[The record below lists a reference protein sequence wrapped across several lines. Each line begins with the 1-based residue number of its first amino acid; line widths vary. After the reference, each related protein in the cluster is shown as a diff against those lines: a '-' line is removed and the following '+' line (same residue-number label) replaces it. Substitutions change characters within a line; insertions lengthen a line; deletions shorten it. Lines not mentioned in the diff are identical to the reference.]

1 MVSLASLAIPIV
13 VSAVLVFV
21 ASSIIHMLLPY
32 HKSDFRKLPRED
44 AVLEA
49 LRGLEIPP
57 GDYVAP
63 RADSL
68 EGMKEPAFVEKMKR
82 GPGLVMT
89 VAAGGSA
96 SMGTSLLLWFL
107 YSLLVGLLAADLASA
122 ALGHGAPYRAVF
134 RIVGSA
140 AFLGY
145 SVALLQQSIWYR
157 RNWLTT
163 MKSVLDGLVYALLTA
178 GTFGWLWPRS

>member
-1 MVSLASLAIPIV
+1 MVPLTSLVVPIV

-21 ASSIIHMLLPY
+21 ASSIIHMVLPY
-32 HKSDFRKLPRED
+32 HKNDLRKLPNED
-44 AVLEA
+44 AALEA
-49 LRGLEIPP
+49 LGRLEIPP

-63 RADSL
+63 RADSI
-68 EGMKEPAFVEKMKR
+68 EGMKDPVFIEKVKK
-82 GPGLVMT
+82 GPMLIMT
-89 VAAGGSA
+89 VAPGGSA

-107 YSLLVGLLAADLASA
+107 YSILVSALAGDLASA
-122 ALGHGAPYRAVF
+122 ALAPGAPYRAVF

-145 SVALLQQSIWYR
+145 SVALLQHSIWYR

-163 MKSVLDGLVYALLTA
+163 LKSMLDGLLYGLLTA
-178 GTFGWLWPRS
+178 GTFGWLWPR